1 MNHTPLEDQVH
12 DALHRR
18 VDPLQHAPLTVTDVR
33 RRAGRIRRRRRAA
46 AGAAV
51 AAALAVAVPVGIGLG
66 SPAQRGDVPPATNT
80 PAPTVA
86 SGTVVVDAR
95 SAATTD
101 RTTVPLMDMD
111 GPSLITPDGTI
122 DLPRVYDE
130 LTPYGDGWIG
140 VAVNDAPG
148 VPWHT
153 LEILTSDLEV
163 EEGPVPTGGL
173 VVSPDGSRIAWSEY
187 DGTRWRVKLAD
198 AAGGPVTDHLEFPP
212 SPEDHQVAPI
222 GFVSDVVVAATQ
234 SDGRGLVSTFVGG
247 GDSPGALPG
256 PIDGRSASPTGGV
269 VAGLVAGDDRPCSAV
284 VQGVADTGTT
294 LWETCDHALGPFSPG
309 GRYVIGLDPE
319 ADGYGSP
326 TITVLDAATGEEVV
340 TYEAALPRR
349 TVGGFWTQVAW
360 EGDDA
365 LVVRLFTG
373 EDSFMMRLGLDGTVR
388 RIDIPSSGASGLS
401 VAVPS

>member
-1 MNHTPLEDQVH
+1 MNNTPLEDRVH

-18 VDPLQHAPLTVTDVR
+18 VDPLQHAPLTVADVR
-33 RRAGRIRRRRRAA
+33 RRAGRIQLRRRVA

-51 AAALAVAVPVGIGLG
+51 AAVLAIAIPVGFGISG
-66 SPAQRGDVPPATNT
+66 PAQRGDVPPATRP
-80 PAPTVA
+80 PAPEVA
-86 SGTVVVDAR
+86 SGTVLVDAR

-101 RTTVPLMDMD
+101 RTTVSLMDID
-111 GPSLITPDGTI
+111 GPSLITPNGTL
-122 DLPRVYDE
+122 DLPKVYDE

-140 VAVNDAPG
+140 VAVNDEPG

-163 EEGPVPTGGL
+163 EDGPVPTGGL
-173 VVSPDGSRIAWSEY
+173 VVSPDGSRVAWSEY
-187 DGTRWRVKLAD
+187 DGTRWRVKMAD
-198 AAGGPVTDHLEFPP
+198 AAGGPVSDYLAFPP
-212 SPEDHQVAPI
+212 SPEDHEVAPI
-222 GFVSDVVVAATQ
+222 GFVSDVDVAATQ
-234 SDGRGLVSTFVGG
+234 NNGSGLVSTFVGG

-269 VAGLVAGDDRPCSAV
+269 VAGLVAGDRTCSAV
-284 VQGVADTGTT
+284 VQGVSDAGAT

-309 GRYVIGLDPE
+309 GQYVIGFDPE

-360 EGDDA
+360 EGDEA
-365 LVVRLFTG
+365 LVVRLFVGDDT
-373 EDSFMMRLGLDGTVR
+373 SMMRLGLDGTVQ
-388 RIDIPSSGASGLS
+388 RIDIPSAGPSGLS